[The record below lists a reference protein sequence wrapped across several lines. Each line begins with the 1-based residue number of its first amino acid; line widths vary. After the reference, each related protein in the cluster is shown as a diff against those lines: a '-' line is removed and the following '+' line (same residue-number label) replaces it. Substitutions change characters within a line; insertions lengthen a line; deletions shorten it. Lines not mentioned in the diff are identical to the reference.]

1 MFTFLQG
8 LLSFLS
14 APLIGALS
22 DVWGRKFFLLITVF
36 FTCAPIP
43 LMTINTWWVV
53 LWIVNYS
60 YSVHIVLTFLPS
72 VCSECIVNHLEQAL
86 ECMPFLCMLQVVL
99 CYDQHLWCVC
109 CHLLC
114 CVCICSWCNRRTGAL
129 PGLWIGKWFSE
140 CVTEIQWGYATM
152 NECYSEQFLSTKS
165 GSYTEYRCY
174 NERGGILSAN
184 VAQACAWSVGPS
196 RFD

>member
-1 MFTFLQG
+1 MCSVSLQEWGICVFACMNVSYLMFAFFQG

-53 LWIVNYS
+53 LWIVNCS
-60 YSVHIVLTFLPS
+60 YSVDILLTFLPS
-72 VCSECIVNHLEQAL
+72 ICSECIVNRSEQAL
-86 ECMPFLCMLQVVL
+86 QCMLILCLLQVVL

-114 CVCICSWCNRRTGAL
+114 CVCVCSWCNRRTGAL
-129 PGLWIGKWFSE
+129 PGLWIGKWIFE
-140 CVTEIQWGYATM
+140 CVIEIRWGMLQYVRV
-152 NECYSEQFLSTKS
+152 C
-165 GSYTEYRCY
+165 
-174 NERGGILSAN
+174 IL
-184 VAQACAWSVGPS
+184 V
-196 RFD
+196 